1 MRYGLSLR
9 KQKGG
14 MGMSEIDELLR
25 RNEAYAASFDQGHL
39 PAAPSRR
46 LAIVTCMDARIDVH
60 GSWACGRGRR
70 TSSATPEGW
79 SRRM

>member
-1 MRYGLSLR
+1 
-9 KQKGG
+9 
-14 MGMSEIDELLR
+14 MSEIDELLR
-25 RNEAYAASFDQGHL
+25 RDEAYAASFDQGHL

-60 GSWACGRGRR
+60 RILGLREGRR